1 MKTLPV
7 ASPVTGAFELI
18 LHTRR
23 ESRIVRLTPGKVT
36 IGRANENDIAIED
49 ASVSRHHLNLTVTE
63 SSVEAEDLGS
73 ANGSS
78 VLRAAG
84 ANLRLTPHERVRIE
98 PGDLLR
104 LGGVPLVLQTCRFSS
119 LGPLPPSPQEG
130 QPLLRDPAMRR
141 VYDLAARTGGSDISV
156 LVLGE
161 TGVGKEL
168 MAETLHRNSERR
180 RGPLLKLNC
189 AALPEALLEG
199 ELFGYERGAFTGAHT
214 SKAGLLEATHGGS
227 VFLDEIGELPLSTQ
241 AKLLRVLEGRS
252 VLRLGSS
259 KPREVDVRF
268 IAATNR
274 DLSKEARAGRF
285 REDLYYRVSGMIL
298 RIPPL
303 RDRPSEIEPLANH
316 FVRAF
321 CARMGTPQLTVSQ
334 SAIDVL
340 VAYSWPGNVRELRN
354 VSERAALV
362 ANGSTIER
370 EHVMIEPRS
379 ESKIAIITSSATFG
393 QHEATTAV
401 FNPIPARPPETSPGA
416 GPGPSS
422 DRDRERQQILDALE
436 RCSGNQTRAAALLGI
451 ARRTLINRIIE
462 HGLPRPRKN

>member
-7 ASPVTGAFELI
+7 AGPVTGAFELI

-23 ESRIVRLTPGKVT
+23 ESRIIRLALGAVS
-36 IGRANENDIAIED
+36 IGRATDNDIAIED
-49 ASVSRHHLNLTVTE
+49 ASVSRNHLRLTVHETF
-63 SSVEAEDLGS
+63 VEAEDLGS

-78 VLRAAG
+78 VLRSAG
-84 ANLRLTPHERVRIE
+84 AQVRLNAHERVRLE

-119 LGPLPPSPQEG
+119 LGPLPALPQDG

-156 LVLGE
+156 LILGE

-321 CARMGTPQLTVSQ
+321 CTRMGSPQLTL
-334 SAIDVL
+334 SAGAIEAL
-340 VAYSWPGNVRELRN
+340 LGYSWPGNVRELRN
-354 VSERAALV
+354 VAERAALV
-362 ANGSTIER
+362 STGSTIER
-370 EHVMIEPRS
+370 EHVLLEARS
-379 ESKIAIITSSATFG
+379 ESKIQIITSSSGSFG
-393 QHEATTAV
+393 QHEEPTAI
-401 FNPIPARPPETSPGA
+401 FNAAPRPPEPASAP
-416 GPGPSS
+416 GPGS

-436 RCSGNQTRAAALLGI
+436 RCSGNQTRAAQMLGI

-462 HGLPRPRKN
+462 YNLPRPRKS

>member
-7 ASPVTGAFELI
+7 AAAANGAFELI

-23 ESRIVRLTPGKVT
+23 ETRTVRLALGAVS
-36 IGRANENDIAIED
+36 IGRATENDIAIED
-49 ASVSRHHLNLTVTE
+49 TSVSRQHLRLTVHE
-63 SSVEAEDLGS
+63 SFVEAEDLGS

-78 VLRAAG
+78 VLRSAG
-84 ANLRLTPHERVRIE
+84 SNLRLTAHERVRLE

-104 LGGVPLVLQTCRFSS
+104 LGGVPMVLQTCRFSS
-119 LGPLPPSPQEG
+119 LGPVPAAPQNG
-130 QPLLRDPAMRR
+130 LPLLRDPAMRR
-141 VYDLAARTGGSDISV
+141 VYELAARTGGSDISV
-156 LVLGE
+156 LILGE

-199 ELFGYERGAFTGAHT
+199 ELFGYERGAFTGAHA
-214 SKAGLLEATHGGS
+214 SKVGLLESTHGGS

-241 AKLLRVLEGRS
+241 AKLLRVLEERS
-252 VLRLGSS
+252 VMRLGSS

-303 RDRPSEIEPLANH
+303 RDRPSEIEPLASH

-321 CARMGTPQLTVSQ
+321 CTRMGTPQLSLGPD
-334 SAIDVL
+334 AIESL
-340 VAYSWPGNVRELRN
+340 LGYRWPGNVRELRN
-354 VSERAALV
+354 VAERAALV
-362 ANGSTIER
+362 ANGSIIER
-370 EHVMIEPRS
+370 EHVMLEPRS
-379 ESKIAIITSSATFG
+379 EGRIPIAPISGTHFG
-393 QHEATTAV
+393 QHEDTTAI
-401 FNPIPARPPETSPGA
+401 FNAAPRAVPTTSPGN
-416 GPGPSS
+416 PSS
-422 DRDRERQQILDALE
+422 DRERERQQILDALE
-436 RCSGNQTRAAALLGI
+436 RCSGNQTRAAQLLGI

-462 HGLPRPRKN
+462 HGLPRPRKS